1 MEITPKRYL
10 RRWRGYE
17 KLDGSSSSEKKPG
30 RRTGKRVK
38 MDPTR
43 KKRFWRIKI
52 VPKLRILKKA
62 SPKKFFVWL
71 RDSYVKMMMPLA
83 NSRVVGSS
91 GYGGSGLGSGPAK
104 EYDEKMLVEIYKTIL
119 MAQAQGNLVHR
130 DTPNNNIN
138 NKVAFRK
145 LLSLLLTMEVTDL
158 WREIEHS
165 ESYLVCSMFEEAKS
179 SSSSILKTIF
189 SNIDVL
195 SEEEAFGDHQLHD
208 LLESAGM
215 VLVQS
220 LHGISRTIE
229 IVNELRNVFDE
240 IAAIPVQ
247 VLLTGICLQ
256 ISNGSY
262 SGVSEILQ
270 DFFSIWV
277 YKDNHYTL
285 NDAGVSAKGL
295 HGKISIDIDEFLEV
309 VELYIFGVLAK
320 VSDDVGLAISWIEK
334 AALPEDRRQGLL
346 RRLQSLLSLKT
357 TNVPVATSLEE
368 DSKDSS
374 SYAVVNKPKD
384 SKNYEIDSGL
394 KLSKQ
399 HEPSPLW
406 SSHPLSFKLGNT
418 QFSMSK
424 GKIAISLVGLI
435 ICYALKRKQAT
446 LIRQMES
453 TRKTFVD
460 FWKLAFSYQVN
471 PLAAIQSIPNS
482 TT

>member
-1 MEITPKRYL
+1 
-10 RRWRGYE
+10 
-17 KLDGSSSSEKKPG
+17 
-30 RRTGKRVK
+30 
-38 MDPTR
+38 MD
-43 KKRFWRIKI
+43 
-52 VPKLRILKKA
+52 A
-62 SPKKFFVWL
+62 
-71 RDSYVKMMMPLA
+71 
-83 NSRVVGSS
+83 
-91 GYGGSGLGSGPAK
+91 
-104 EYDEKMLVEIYKTIL
+104 
-119 MAQAQGNLVHR
+119 
-130 DTPNNNIN
+130 
-138 NKVAFRK
+138 
-145 LLSLLLTMEVTDL
+145 TDL
-158 WREIEHS
+158 WGEIETS
-165 ESYLVCSMFEEAKS
+165 ESYLVCSMYEEAKS

-189 SNIDVL
+189 GNIDVL
-195 SEEEAFGDHQLHD
+195 SEEEEALGDQQLHD

-220 LHGISRTIE
+220 LHGIGRTVE
-229 IVNELRNVFDE
+229 IVNELRNVFGE
-240 IAAIPVQ
+240 TAAIPVQ

-270 DFFSIWV
+270 EFFSIWV
-277 YKDNHYTL
+277 YKDNHYIL
-285 NDAGVSAKGL
+285 DDAGVSAKGL
-295 HGKISIDIDEFLEV
+295 HGKLSLDIDEYLKV

-320 VSDDVGLAISWIEK
+320 VSDDVGLAISWVEK

-346 RRLQSLLSLKT
+346 RRLHSLLSLKT
-357 TNVPVATSLEE
+357 ANVPEASSLEE
-368 DSKDSS
+368 DSS

-406 SSHPLSFKLGNT
+406 YPLSLKLGNT

-424 GKIAISLVGLI
+424 GKVAISLVGLI
-435 ICYALKRKQAT
+435 MCYALKRKRAA
-446 LIRQMES
+446 LIRIIRRQMES
-453 TRKTFVD
+453 TRKAFVD